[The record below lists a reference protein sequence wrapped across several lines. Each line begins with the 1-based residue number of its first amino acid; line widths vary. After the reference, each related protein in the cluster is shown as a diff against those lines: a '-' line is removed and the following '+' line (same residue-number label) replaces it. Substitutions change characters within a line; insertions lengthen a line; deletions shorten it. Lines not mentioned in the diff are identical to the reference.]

1 MSEAFFSCARRAAS
15 KALCAFSTAFCRRSR
30 SLLPARLVGSSACSL
45 KGPLEPTGRIARK
58 SIWDVDADLKA
69 GALVELLRGYSAG
82 STGLQIVYPAAQD
95 QPKRVRLLIEKIA
108 AAFSSSAATV

>member
-1 MSEAFFSCARRAAS
+1 
-15 KALCAFSTAFCRRSR
+15 
-30 SLLPARLVGSSACSL
+30 
-45 KGPLEPTGRIARK
+45 
-58 SIWDVDADLKA
+58 LKA

-82 STGLQIVYPAAQD
+82 SPGLQIVYPAAQD